1 MRRGLELREDFPWT
15 LKPASSLGTAQHM
28 TLTLPVGERGESPRK
43 GAHSAQNRH
52 PSGAMCQ
59 PSAAGA
65 RTKEYLSGV
74 GEAASMPCGP
84 ESREFR
90 PVPPGHSAPSQPR
103 PESPGASLFGAQA
116 AQVARFALLPEPG
129 TRGLGARLACCTFLG
144 GGIALLSTILAVPR
158 LPQPQ
163 GPTEML
169 SSALEGK
176 RVRE

>member
-15 LKPASSLGTAQHM
+15 LKPASSLGTIQHM
-28 TLTLPVGERGESPRK
+28 TLTLRVGRRGESPRK
-43 GAHSAQNRH
+43 RAHSAQNRH

-59 PSAAGA
+59 PLAAGA

-74 GEAASMPCGP
+74 GEAASMLCGP
-84 ESREFR
+84 QSREGP
-90 PVPPGHSAPSQPR
+90 PVPPACSAPSLPR
-103 PESPGASLFGAQA
+103 PGSPGASLSGAQA
-116 AQVARFALLPEPG
+116 AQTASFALLPEPG
-129 TRGLGARLACCTFLG
+129 TQGQGARLACCTFLG
-144 GGIALLSTILAVPR
+144 GGIALLSTMLTVPR